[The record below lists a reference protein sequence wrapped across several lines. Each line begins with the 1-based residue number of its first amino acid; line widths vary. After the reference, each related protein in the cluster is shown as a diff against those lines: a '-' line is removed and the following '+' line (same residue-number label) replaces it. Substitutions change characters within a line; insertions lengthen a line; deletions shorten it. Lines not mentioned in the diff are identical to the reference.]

1 MKNCIITWTSV
12 VLLLTACQANAPRET
27 SLSGT
32 LTGLPND
39 TLLVSSRFVDD
50 IKDEHMR
57 TDIIVCQQG
66 TFSLPIEK
74 DSLPVRITLYPLKQK
89 KQQEIEVVVLP
100 GESVKVTGSVD
111 SYQVKGSAFY
121 QTYLDSEKLWQPYLD
136 KIAQAEAQADSMQA
150 AGVDRDSI
158 SNFRMAYYDYYQ
170 DMDEAILE
178 YIHEHSGEDAALYL
192 CYKRGITGHNGSP
205 LHDLS
210 DQVKGGP
217 LAPLYQKLVQI
228 GQEQE
233 NKKEVLKGEN
243 APDFTLKD
251 LQGHDFTLS
260 SLRGKYVILDFW
272 GSWCIWCIKGFPEL
286 KEHYAK
292 YKDKLEVVAICC
304 HDTED
309 RWRKAVE
316 RYKLPWVNVF
326 DHNEHGEITRAY
338 NVQHFPTKVLIDP
351 EGKIVQVDF
360 SYNLLNDLLGHRP

>member
-121 QTYLDSEKLWQPYLD
+121 QTYLDS
-136 KIAQAEAQADSMQA
+136 
-150 AGVDRDSI
+150 
-158 SNFRMAYYDYYQ
+158 
-170 DMDEAILE
+170 
-178 YIHEHSGEDAALYL
+178 
-192 CYKRGITGHNGSP
+192 
-205 LHDLS
+205 
-210 DQVKGGP
+210 
-217 LAPLYQKLVQI
+217 
-228 GQEQE
+228 
-233 NKKEVLKGEN
+233 
-243 APDFTLKD
+243 
-251 LQGHDFTLS
+251 
-260 SLRGKYVILDFW
+260 
-272 GSWCIWCIKGFPEL
+272 
-286 KEHYAK
+286 
-292 YKDKLEVVAICC
+292 
-304 HDTED
+304 
-309 RWRKAVE
+309 
-316 RYKLPWVNVF
+316 
-326 DHNEHGEITRAY
+326 
-338 NVQHFPTKVLIDP
+338 
-351 EGKIVQVDF
+351 
-360 SYNLLNDLLGHRP
+360 